1 VLDSSFLDIS
11 ILVFLVPLSSP
22 NTSQVNPP
30 QETTHDQLSMMDHIP
45 TTNETKGEPESITNK
60 ILETGA
66 AATQNFAPPKRVCAH
81 LNAFHA
87 YANDPTR
94 CVETNHYCA
103 HLNDGISALPAISTP
118 H

>member
-1 VLDSSFLDIS
+1 ME
-11 ILVFLVPLSSP
+11 
-22 NTSQVNPP
+22 N
-30 QETTHDQLSMMDHIP
+30 IP
-45 TTNETKGEPESITNK
+45 TTNDTKGQPESFTNK
-60 ILETGA
+60 VLETGA
-66 AATQNFAPPKRVCAH
+66 GATQNFAPPKRICAH

-103 HLNDGISALPAISTP
+103 HLNDGTMPPPSCLPA